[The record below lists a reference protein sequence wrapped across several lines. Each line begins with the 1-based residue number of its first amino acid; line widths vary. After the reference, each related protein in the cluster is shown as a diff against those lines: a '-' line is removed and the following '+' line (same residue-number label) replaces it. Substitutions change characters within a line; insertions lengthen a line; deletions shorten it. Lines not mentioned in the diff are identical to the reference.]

1 MAVVQISRIQVRRGR
16 KGTSDIPQL
25 ASGELGWAVDSQELY
40 IGNGSVAEG
49 APQVGNTKIL
59 TETDNIFEI
68 ADQYEFRTN
77 DSYIQ
82 TGTNARTPVRITL
95 QERLDYDAYVANFG
109 AEHDESIIQT
119 SSLQRAID
127 NIFLNTKSSPQN
139 RYVLQL
145 APGLYRIDNSLKLPP
160 YVTLRGAG
168 KDKTIIEQTAN
179 APIFITVNGSSSIGS
194 YDETTALSAGNQ
206 ARFFD
211 VSGMTLRYVTGGTKI
226 FNTALRLQSCD
237 SCHFYDLKIQGPWD
251 ADGVQANSKAID
263 LISFSAAVR
272 SKNNKFE
279 NIDIEGFCYGVDSSW
294 DIENNNFNYI
304 NFQTCLNS
312 VRLGAN
318 MPAIVDEADLI
329 DKLGEGRALGPHN
342 TLFQNCSF
350 REIFNEAFIVSK
362 GKGNTSSNN
371 KYYDVG
377 NDGGTSSTPVTSIIK
392 FETEGNNT
400 IDDWFERTADLSYG
414 EDFVTVNASN
424 SINYLSDI
432 TGPKYIPEIEGIF
445 NYNDKNL
452 QVIDTIPTSNNWV
465 TAFRLP
471 ANQNRSFK
479 IDYQYRSAN
488 VDGVRQGTLIVL
500 VDVDNNSISVTDDFD
515 FIGGNMSLA
524 ENLTFRSRLVNIT
537 SGSESD
543 TTVETAYIEMRNG
556 TTGDTGKLYFTIAS
570 KS

>member
-16 KGTSDIPQL
+16 KGITDLPQL

-59 TETDNIFEI
+59 TETDNIFEL
-68 ADQYEFRTN
+68 ADQYEYRSN
-77 DSYIQ
+77 ESYIQ
-82 TGTNARTPVRITL
+82 TGINARTPVRKTL
-95 QERLDYDAYVANFG
+95 QERLDYDAHVASFG
-109 AEHDESIIQT
+109 AEHDETIIQT
-119 SSLQRAID
+119 VPLQRAID
-127 NIFLNTKSSPQN
+127 NLFLNTKVSPEN
-139 RYVLQL
+139 RYILQI
-145 APGLYRIDNSLKLPP
+145 APGLYRINASLKLPP

-179 APIFITVNGSSSIGS
+179 APIFVTVNGSSTIGS

-211 VSGMTLRYVTGGTKI
+211 ISGMTLRYEASATKI
-226 FNTALRLQSCD
+226 FNTALNLQSCD
-237 SCHFYDLKIQGPWD
+237 SCHFYDLRIQGPWD
-251 ADGVQANSKAID
+251 GDGVQTASKAID
-263 LISFSAAVR
+263 LKSFSSAVR

-279 NIDIEGFCYGVDSSW
+279 NIDIVGFCYGVDSSW

-304 NFQTCLNS
+304 NFQTCLNA

-318 MPAIVDEADLI
+318 MPNIVDEADLI
-329 DKLGEGRALGPHN
+329 DKLGEGRAIGPHN

-350 REIFNEAFIVSK
+350 REIFNEGFIVAK
-362 GKGNTSSNN
+362 GKGNTSTNN

-377 NDGGTSSTPVTSIIK
+377 NDGGTINNVTTSVIK
-392 FETEGNNT
+392 FDSEGNNT
-400 IDDWFERTADLSYG
+400 LDDWFQRTAELSYG
-414 EDFVTVNASN
+414 EDIVNVNPLN

-432 TGPKYIPEIEGIF
+432 NGPKYLPEIEGIF
-445 NYNDKNL
+445 SYKDKNL
-452 QVIDTIPTSNNWV
+452 NVIDTIATGNNWV

-471 ANQNRSFK
+471 ANQNRSFE
-479 IDYQYRSAN
+479 IDYQYRSAQ
-488 VDGVRQGTLIVL
+488 VDGVRQGRLIVL
-500 VDVDNNSISVTDDFD
+500 VDVDNVSISVTDDFD
-515 FIGGNMSLA
+515 FIGNNMSLA

-537 SGSESD
+537 SGSQSD
-543 TTVETAYIEMRNG
+543 TTVETAYIEMKNG
-556 TTGDTGKLYFTIAS
+556 TSSDSGKLYFTISS